1 MPVPKK
7 RSSRSVIGMR
17 RSHDHLHNTTA
28 TEACPQ
34 CKATKLRHHV
44 CPSCGEYRGVKVFAD
59 NLESSTPAV
68 E

>member
-17 RSHDHLHNTTA
+17 RAHDFLTA
-28 TEACPQ
+28 TIATESCPK
-34 CKATKLRHHV
+34 CGATKQRHHV
-44 CPSCGEYRGVKVFAD
+44 CPSCGEYRGKQIFPD
-59 NLESSTPAV
+59 NLETPTV